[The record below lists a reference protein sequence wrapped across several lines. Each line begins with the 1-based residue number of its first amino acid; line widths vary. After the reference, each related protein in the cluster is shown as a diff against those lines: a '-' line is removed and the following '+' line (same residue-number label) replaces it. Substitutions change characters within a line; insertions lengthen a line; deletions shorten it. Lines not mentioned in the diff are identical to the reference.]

1 MRAAGYTRVSNVAA
15 LEGHSLEAQAHSIR
29 DLCARRNWTLV
40 HIYTDAGISARRESH
55 RPDFERMLRDARA
68 GQFDILIVDKL
79 DRFYRNLRGC
89 LATLDDLRSHD
100 VSFVSVR
107 ENLDFSTPWGKL
119 TLTVLGMLAE
129 IYIDNLRQEI
139 HKGKLQRARKGLHN
153 GSPPLGYCTGL
164 CSTCSDL
171 NGPGYCPHHGGP
183 DRGDG
188 EVLVLHPI
196 ESVAVRLAFQWYLS
210 TDSSD
215 GDVADRL
222 NAHLHSLPD
231 GTAVH
236 FRTKGLPGRFPPGT
250 FSKDAVRHLLQRPFY
265 AGVVPYYGKTTAG
278 RKRKRGEAV
287 SLYPGQH
294 EPLISMEDFQAAQ
307 VLRDQLAR
315 RARHPTTGE
324 PTVHPLSGIILCAS
338 CGRPMRAS
346 STASHRYY
354 RDVTRIEHRGEC
366 DQPTLPAEEIEAQV
380 VECLRDLACALPAD
394 WRERVL
400 DELIPPEQQ
409 AEIEEREHD
418 AEARVE
424 RATRLY
430 LEGHIDHD
438 RFLEEKRRAQAV
450 MADLHPAQLDAIMRV
465 GAILEAFD
473 RHWEDAL
480 EPLQQN
486 RLLRLALAGVHVQG
500 YQLTAIQATLAF
512 YPLAR
517 LCRSGSDGIRTRDL
531 RLDRPAC

>member
-1 MRAAGYTRVSNVAA
+1 MRAAGYTRVSHVAA
-15 LEGHSLEAQAHSIR
+15 VEGHSLEAQAHSIR
-29 DLCARRNWTLV
+29 DLCSRRDWTLV

-55 RPDFERMLRDARA
+55 RPDFERMLRDARS

-89 LATLDDLRSHD
+89 LATLDDLRSHN

-139 HKGKLQRARKGLHN
+139 RKGKLQRARKGLHN
-153 GSPPLGYCTGL
+153 GSPPFGYCTGT
-164 CSTCSDL
+164 CSDCSDL
-171 NGPGYCPHHGGP
+171 NGPDYCPAFGGP
-183 DRGDG
+183 DLGDG
-188 EVLVLHPI
+188 EVLVPHPI
-196 ESVAVRLAFQWYLS
+196 ESAAVRLAFQWYLTS
-210 TDSSD
+210 DFSD

-222 NAHLHSLPD
+222 NAHLHALPD
-231 GTAVH
+231 GSTVH
-236 FRTKGLPGRFPPGT
+236 FRTKGLPGRFPPGP
-250 FSKDAVRHLLQRPFY
+250 FSKDSIRHLLQRPFY
-265 AGVVPYYGKTTAG
+265 TGVVPYYGKTARG
-278 RKRKRGEAV
+278 RKRKRGDAV
-287 SLYPGQH
+287 ALYPGQH
-294 EPLISMEDFQAAQ
+294 EPLVSMEDFQAAQ
-307 VLRDQLAR
+307 ILRNQLAH
-315 RARHPTTGE
+315 RARHPATGA

-338 CGRPMRAS
+338 CGRPMRAA
-346 STASHRYY
+346 STDSHRYY
-354 RDVTRIEHRGEC
+354 RDVTRIEHLGEC
-366 DQPTLPAEEIEAQV
+366 DQPTLQAEEIEARV
-380 VECLRDLACALPAD
+380 VASLRDLAHALPLD
-394 WRERVL
+394 WRDQVMEEV
-400 DELIPPEQQ
+400 IPPEQR
-409 AEIEEREHD
+409 AEI
-418 AEARVE
+418 AEQEQEIEDRVE

-450 MADLHPAQLDAIMRV
+450 MADLHPAQLDAIMEV

-473 RHWEDAL
+473 QHWEDAS

-486 RLLRLALAGVHVQG
+486 GLLRKALAGVHVQG
-500 YQLTAIQATLAF
+500 YRLTALEATLAF